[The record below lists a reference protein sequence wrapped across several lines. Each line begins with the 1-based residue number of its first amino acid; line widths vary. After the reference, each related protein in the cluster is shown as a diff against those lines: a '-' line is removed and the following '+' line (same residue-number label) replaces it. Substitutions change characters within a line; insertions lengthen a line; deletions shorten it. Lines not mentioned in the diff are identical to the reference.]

1 MEQLTDRSLTAALVT
16 SHHHDALPA
25 RARVVIVGGGIV
37 GASVAAHLAAEG
49 ERDVLVLEANR
60 FGSGTSWHAAGLVTG
75 ARATGTLTKLAG
87 ACTGPCRTGP
97 GSTSTSPAPVR
108 SRWPGPPAGST
119 S

>member
-1 MEQLTDRSLTAALVT
+1 MERLADRSLSAAMVT
-16 SHHHDALPA
+16 GHQHDPLPP

-75 ARATGTLTKLAG
+75 ARASGTLT
-87 ACTGPCRTGP
+87 
-97 GSTSTSPAPVR
+97 
-108 SRWPGPPAGST
+108 
-119 S
+119 